1 VAPSAATGGGA
12 AGAGPASA
20 GGAAP
25 QVTAM
30 PEFARNL
37 FHARLETILDDAKTR
52 FPTGAETSIDLVDA
66 SSGQT
71 MEHVMH

>member
-1 VAPSAATGGGA
+1 
-12 AGAGPASA
+12 
-20 GGAAP
+20 
-25 QVTAM
+25 M

-52 FPTGAETSIDLVDA
+52 FPPGARRRASIWSVDA

>member
-1 VAPSAATGGGA
+1 
-12 AGAGPASA
+12 
-20 GGAAP
+20 
-25 QVTAM
+25 M

-66 SSGQT
+66 SSDQT
-71 MEHVMH
+71 MEHVTH